1 MQLLVYMFLICAMKP
16 LVLPEQ
22 DILHYE
28 LSLDV
33 DIAEEWL
40 DCTIEVTFIAYSPDS
55 ALDLHLIGFEVGSV
69 VSPRGELDYLRLGDT
84 LSIALPEGI
93 NPGDTCCVEIEYHGH
108 PLAYSGQ
115 EYMIAGVTFI
125 DGGMYSV
132 GMEPGCGGYL
142 YPCIDAISEKASY
155 TFHITVSRGL
165 WGIANG
171 SLTEIDETGERL
183 TYHWDHPEEIST
195 YLVAVAVGEFE
206 MLEDPEEDWICHW
219 ISPDMSQDGRDA
231 LARTGDIVDLYE
243 KLFCPYPWSGG
254 LGCIEIAEGGNEHNT
269 KIYISPLYFDYS
281 ADFALGVLVHEIAH
295 HWWGNYVTEAEW
307 SEIWLGESFATY
319 SETFWLE
326 EEFGPDS
333 AHARLQRDLL
343 GYFWSGETSPI
354 VPAKGYLWT
363 HTVYNKGSFVLGM
376 LRRTMGDLAFFDTL
390 ELYLSRHA
398 FGSVTTDDF
407 RRAAEDASGLK
418 LGWFFDQW
426 VYGHGYPCYDLDYS
440 IDTLPMGGAEFAF
453 SLNQTQ
459 PDYWPTFRTS
469 LELLVS
475 DSTSD
480 TLVTIMN
487 DSRIF
492 EDTLLLTFIPD
503 SIILDP
509 EGFVLHSDSSG
520 GRISYHCNV
529 NMVRWVGTEPIYVI
543 PTVEA
548 DTAIQKQIW
557 EYVGELRDRFDP
569 DAMILTDREVL
580 SEGICEKTLF
590 IYGTPMGNLWLRKYF
605 AELPFSVKPGVITA
619 GERFTGA
626 GLRLIASWNHPEN
639 PLEHVVIYTAADPA
653 DIIHINGLYHGP
665 SCFTIGRDS
674 LVLATGSYF
683 SSDTSFTEILLDLLP
698 KAPSK
703 RTVR

>member
-1 MQLLVYMFLICAMKP
+1 MQLLVYMFIICATSP
-16 LVLPEQ
+16 LELPEQ

-33 DIAEEWL
+33 DIAGELLE
-40 DCTIEVTFIAYSPDS
+40 CISEVTFVAHSPDS
-55 ALDLHLIGFEVGSV
+55 ALDLHLIGFEVDRV
-69 VSPRGELDYLRLGDT
+69 VNLQGDLNYSRLGDT
-84 LSIALPEGI
+84 LSIVLPEGI
-93 NPGDTCCVEIEYHGH
+93 NSGDTCRVEIEYHGR
-108 PLAYSGQ
+108 PLADSGRD
-115 EYMIAGVTFI
+115 YMVAGVTFI
-125 DGGMYSV
+125 EGGMYSV
-132 GMEPGCGGYL
+132 GMEPDCGGYL
-142 YPCIDAISEKASY
+142 YPCIDIISEKASY
-155 TFHITVSRGL
+155 TFHITVDRGL

-171 SLTEIDETGERL
+171 SLTGIDETGERL
-183 TYHWDHPEEIST
+183 TYHWDHPEDIST

-206 MLEDPEEDWICHW
+206 QLEDTEKDWICHW
-219 ISPDMSQDGRDA
+219 INPDMRQDGRDV
-231 LARTGDIVDLYE
+231 LARTGDIVSVFE
-243 KLFCPYPWSGG
+243 EMFCPYPWSGG

-281 ADFALGVLVHEIAH
+281 VDFVLGVLVHEIAH

-307 SEIWLGESFATY
+307 SEIWLAESFATY
-319 SETFWLE
+319 SETLWLE

-333 AHARLQRDLL
+333 AHARLQRDLE

-376 LRRTMGDLAFFDTL
+376 LRRTIGDTAFFDTL

-440 IDTLPMGGAEFAF
+440 IDTLPLGCAEVAF

-459 PDYWPTFRTS
+459 PDHWPTFRAE
-469 LELLVS
+469 LELLAS
-475 DSTSD
+475 DSTTD
-480 TLVTIMN
+480 TLVTFVN

-492 EDTLLLTFIPD
+492 ADTLRLTFIPD

-509 EGFVLHSDSSG
+509 ERFVLRSDSSG
-520 GRISYHCNV
+520 VREPFHCNV
-529 NMVRWVGTEPIYVI
+529 NIVRWVGTEPIYII
-543 PTVEA
+543 PTAEA
-548 DTAIQKQIW
+548 DTAMQKQIW
-557 EYVGELRDRFDP
+557 EYVEEIRDRFNP
-569 DAMILTDREVL
+569 DALILTDREVL
-580 SEGICEKTLF
+580 SAGICEKTLR
-590 IYGTPMGNLWLRKYF
+590 IYGTPEGNLWLRKYF
-605 AELPFSVKPGVITA
+605 SELPFQIKPGVITA
-619 GERFTGA
+619 GERFAGA
-626 GLRLIASWNHPEN
+626 GLRLIASYQHPEN
-639 PLEHVVIYTAADPA
+639 LLEHVVIYTAVDPA
-653 DIIHINGLYHGP
+653 DIVHINGLYHGP

-674 LVLATGSYF
+674 LVLATGSYIT
-683 SSDTSFTEILLDLLP
+683 SDTSITEILLDSLP
-698 KAPSK
+698 HAPLK